1 MMIPSPSSAMPGWIL
16 GVAAGWD
23 PSLASA
29 TRRHSPARRQPI
41 NAFFLWID
49 LYVET

>member
-1 MMIPSPSSAMPGWIL
+1 MASVKAGWIP
-16 GVAAGWD
+16 GVVAGWD

-29 TRRHSPARRQPI
+29 TRRHSPAKRQPI

-49 LYVET
+49 LYAGT